1 MTHGMRCFHGVAYRC
16 TIHRRK
22 GETPAM
28 MTLGY
33 EMCPPFDTQLS
44 LSEQVVLEV
53 NPFMAKKM
61 LLLND
66 TLR

>member
-1 MTHGMRCFHGVAYRC
+1 
-16 TIHRRK
+16 
-22 GETPAM
+22 M

-33 EMCPPFDTQLS
+33 EMHLPFDTQLP
-44 LSEQVVLEV
+44 LSEQLELEV